1 MTSSPNSLPKL
12 SANSFSPTF
21 YAEFAYSPGV
31 LLDTPVRLHS
41 PCDRLAK
48 SLLMHTTCIASS
60 SHLQKSSFLTSPPG
74 TLTLKES
81 LVLLSG
87 CFHTMKLIMRTRIAA
102 IIHTAFISVLGSRA
116 VKTQLPTIRKPVN
129 RHQKLT
135 NALFFLARGKKKNK
149 KTPNHKQAMQN
160 LKA

>member
-1 MTSSPNSLPKL
+1 MTSSPNSLLQL

-21 YAEFAYSPGV
+21 YAEFAYSHGV
-31 LLDTPVRLHS
+31 LLDTPSRLHS
-41 PCDRLAK
+41 LWPFGQVPLHLIDAD
-48 SLLMHTTCIASS
+48 SICISS
-60 SHLQKSSFLTSPPG
+60 SNHLQKSFLTSPPG

-102 IIHTAFISVLGSRA
+102 IIHTAFISVLGLRV

-129 RHQKLT
+129 RHQRLT
-135 NALFFLARGKKKNK
+135 NALFFIFF
-149 KTPNHKQAMQN
+149 
-160 LKA
+160 